1 MTKSNGCGGIGPGRR
16 VGVASCRGRRS
27 DDPSRSDLAVDTV
40 YQGQGIGR
48 ELIRRTHEA
57 AGDETTLILLAA
69 PKARTYHPHI
79 GMRHHDACWVLDRA
93 R

>member
-1 MTKSNGCGGIGPGRR
+1 
-16 VGVASCRGRRS
+16 
-27 DDPSRSDLAVDTV
+27 V

-79 GMRHHDACWVLDRA
+79 GMRHHDACWGLVRA